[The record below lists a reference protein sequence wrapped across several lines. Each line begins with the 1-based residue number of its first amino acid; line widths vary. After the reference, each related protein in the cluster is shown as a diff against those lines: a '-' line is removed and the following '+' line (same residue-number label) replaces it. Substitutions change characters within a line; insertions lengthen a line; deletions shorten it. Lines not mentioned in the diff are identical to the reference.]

1 VARRFGSW
9 ASSSVSTP
17 VSSTSATP
25 VAY

>member
-17 VSSTSATP
+17 VSSASATP
-25 VAY
+25 IAY